1 MKLLKKILKIT
12 GISFLVLILLAF
24 TIPIIF
30 KKQVQAIVK
39 KEINKQLNAKVE
51 FTDASLSL
59 FRHFPKATIRIK
71 GLSIVGT
78 GAYINDT
85 LIAAD
90 NVDITAGLFSVLK
103 GKDIKV
109 HGLYLNQP
117 RIHLL
122 MDEAGNA
129 NWDIAKSSGSS
140 SSDTTASAFKISL
153 KQYKI
158 QDGYLVYND
167 KKAATYTELSGL
179 NHSGSGDITAD
190 EFTLSTST
198 SAESAWFTQ
207 DGIPYLVNTKTD
219 LDADINIDNKTNTY
233 TFKTDDIQLNALKL
247 SAEGFVQMLNAE
259 TFKMDIKFKSPTN
272 DFKNILSMVPAM
284 YTKDFAGIKTS
295 GEASFNGFVKGTY
308 SPQQVPAY
316 DVKLIVK
323 NGSFQYP
330 DLPKP
335 VRNIQL
341 DLRALNT
348 DGQPD
353 HSVIDITKGH
363 LEFDKEP
370 FDFNFTYKNPV
381 TIQYID
387 AGAKGKLDLSQLSK
401 FIKLGDGTQLS
412 GQVWADAFVKGPL
425 KAIQQQSGSF
435 SAGGFFDIRN
445 LFYSDKSFP
454 QPVSNGNFKATLAN
468 AGGIADNTVINV
480 SSGHIEL
487 GKDPIDFTLRLSN
500 PVSSVNFD
508 GKAKGQLTLDHLKQF
523 TAFPPGTSLS
533 GFLNA
538 DMGFAGSRDAI
549 NKGAYDKII
558 LDGKADFVNLKYQ
571 AKEYPGGILIPSS
584 SLLFNAKNITLS
596 NLTGTY
602 MGTHF
607 TAAGTLNNL
616 VGFIMENQAL
626 SGNLTA
632 TADKLNL
639 NDWMGTPPSTTG
651 NTVNP
656 AVTSAAA
663 TNSTTA
669 NASPFQVPA
678 AVNFNVNAKVNE
690 VQYDQVAYK
699 NINGELLIADEKLTL
714 KNIKTDVLDGSA
726 IINGSYS
733 TKLNKKEPDIGFSYV
748 IRDMDIQ
755 KAFNAYNTIQF
766 LMPIGKFLS
775 GKLSSELSMVGNLQ
789 SSMMPK
795 LNSLTGNGNLL
806 LLQGVLKK
814 FAPLE
819 KLAAVLQID
828 RLKSISVKD
837 IRNYIEFANGRV
849 LVKPFTI
856 KIDDIEMQIGGFH
869 GFDQSIDYAIQM
881 KLPRS
886 VMGNSGNNLIN
897 NLAAQANSKGFPVK
911 LGETVDLS
919 IKLTGSINDPAVGI
933 NLKEMAGSVID
944 SLKEQAKDFVQAR
957 IDSIKQKAKD
967 SINAVKEQV
976 KDKIKDKIKEQI
988 LGRDTSRTN
997 PADTNQTPAPADT
1010 GSKKTGTIIKNKLK
1024 DLFNKNKKPKDSLK

>member
-12 GISFLVLILLAF
+12 GISLVVLLLLAF
-24 TIPIIF
+24 TIPIVF

-39 KEINKQLNAKVE
+39 KEINKQLNAKVD

-78 GAYINDT
+78 GDYAADT
-85 LIAAD
+85 LIAAK
-90 NVDITAGLFSVLK
+90 NLDITAGLFSVLK

-140 SSDTTASAFKISL
+140 STDTSSSAFKISL
-153 KQYKI
+153 KNYKI
-158 QDGYLVYND
+158 SEGYLVYND
-167 KKAATYTELSGL
+167 KKASTYTELDGL
-179 NHSGSGDITAD
+179 THSGSGDITAD
-190 EFTLSTST
+190 VFTLSTST
-198 SAESAWFTQ
+198 SARSAWFTQ

-233 TFKTDDIQLNALKL
+233 TFKTEDIQLNALKL
-247 SAEGFVQMLNAE
+247 AAEGFVQMLDAA
-259 TFKMDIKFKSPTN
+259 TFKMDIKFKSPDN

-308 SPQQVPAY
+308 SPNQVPAY
-316 DVKLIVK
+316 DVKLLVK

-335 VRNIQL
+335 VSNIHL

-353 HSVIDITKGH
+353 HSVIDISKGH

-401 FIKLGDGTQLS
+401 FIKLEAGTKLS
-412 GQVWADAFVKGPL
+412 GLVWADAFIKGPL
-425 KAIQQQSGSF
+425 KAIQQQSGPF

-445 LFYSDKSFP
+445 LYYSDKSFP
-454 QPVSNGNFKATLAN
+454 QPVSNGNIKATLAN
-468 AGGIADNTVINV
+468 AGGIADNTVIDV

-487 GKDPIDFTLRLSN
+487 GKDPIDFTLKLSN
-500 PVSSVNFD
+500 PVSTVNFA
-508 GKAKGQLTLDHLKQF
+508 GKARGRLTLDHLKQF
-523 TAFPPGTSLS
+523 SSFPAGTSLS
-533 GFLNA
+533 GIMNA

-549 NKGAYDKII
+549 NKGAYDKIM
-558 LDGKADFVNLKYQ
+558 LDGRADFSNVMYK
-571 AKEYPGGILIPSS
+571 AKEYPGGISIPSS
-584 SLLFNAKNITLS
+584 SLLFDAKNITLS
-596 NLTGTY
+596 NLAGTY
-602 MGTHF
+602 IGTHF

-616 VGFIMENQAL
+616 VGFMMENQAL
-626 SGNLTA
+626 SGNLNA
-632 TADKLNL
+632 TADKMNL
-639 NDWMGTPPSTTG
+639 NDWMGSPATPANTAKASTTG
-651 NTVNP
+651 SSS
-656 AVTSAAA
+656 TS
-663 TNSTTA
+663 SG
-669 NASPFQVPA
+669 ASPFQVPA
-678 AVNFNVNAKVNE
+678 NVNFKVNARVNE
-690 VQYDQVAYK
+690 AIYDQVAYK
-699 NINGELLIADEKLTL
+699 NINGEMLIADEKLTL
-714 KNIKTDVLDGSA
+714 KNVKTDVLDGAA

-733 TKLNKKEPDIGFSYV
+733 TRLNKKEPDIGFSYV
-748 IRDMDIQ
+748 IKDMDVQ
-755 KAFNAYNTIQF
+755 KAFNAYNTIQL

-775 GKLSSELSMVGNLQ
+775 GKLNSELSLVGNLQ
-789 SSMMPK
+789 STMMPK

-819 KLAAVLQID
+819 KLATVLQID

-869 GFDQSIDYAIQM
+869 GFDQSIDYSVQM

-897 NLAAQANSKGFPVK
+897 NLAAQATSKGFPVK

-919 IKLTGSINDPAVGI
+919 IKLTGSINDPSVGI

-944 SLKEQAKDFVQAR
+944 SLKEQAKDFVQAKM
-957 IDSIKQKAKD
+957 DSIKQKAKD
-967 SINAVKEQV
+967 SITAVKDQV
-976 KDKIKDKIKEQI
+976 KEKIKDKLKEQI
-988 LGRDTSRTN
+988 LGKDTSKTKPDSIPPVN
-997 PADTNQTPAPADT
+997 PQPKDT
-1010 GSKKTGTIIKNKLK
+1010 GKTSTKEVIKNKLK
-1024 DLFNKNKKPKDSLK
+1024 DLLNRNKKPKDSTTQ